1 MHGEVHHVAVA
12 LGDPG
17 ADNKQLFVLK
27 APTADNGGG
36 IRLLGGWA
44 HVATSVANSLGVG
57 GTTFT
62 LALHKYSTA
71 GTPVVNGTISTNTL
85 GGTAVGWTAGVTQTF
100 TLNSAYSY
108 ISAGEWVVVQYNEV
122 NAGNPTGGFV
132 VLEYQMGK

>member
-1 MHGEVHHVAVA
+1 MHGEVHVVTVA

-17 ADNKQLFVLK
+17 ADNKQLFVFK
-27 APTADNGGG
+27 APSADNGGG
-36 IRLLGGWA
+36 VRILE
-44 HVATSVANSLGVG
+44 ATAVNGASIANSLGVG

-62 LALHKYSTA
+62 LALHKYSSA

-100 TLNSAYSY
+100 TLNSTYSY

-132 VLEYQMGK
+132 VLQYTMGR